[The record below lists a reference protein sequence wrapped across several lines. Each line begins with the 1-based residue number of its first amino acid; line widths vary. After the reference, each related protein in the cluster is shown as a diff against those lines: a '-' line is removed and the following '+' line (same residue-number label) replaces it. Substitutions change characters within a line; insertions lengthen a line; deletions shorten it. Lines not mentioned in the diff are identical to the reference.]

1 MTVFNRLRIEKT
13 RGFTLIEIMIVIA
26 IVGIL
31 VAVAMPSYTSYIA
44 RANRADAR
52 TQLIQASLFM
62 QKFYAANDSYKT
74 DRSGTA
80 VANAM
85 PASLKNS
92 PATGTALYT
101 LSVQAANEADFELR
115 MVPVSGGKMSADKCG
130 AFTINSA
137 GAKDVWVNNA
147 TGGAALRD
155 ECWK

>member
-1 MTVFNRLRIEKT
+1 MTVFNPPRIEKA

-74 DRSGTA
+74 DRSGTT
-80 VANAM
+80 VSNAM

-101 LSVQAANEADFELR
+101 LNVQAANDADFELR
-115 MVPVSGGKMSADKCG
+115 MVPVSGGKMSTDKCG
-130 AFTINSA
+130 SFTINSA
-137 GAKDVWVNNA
+137 GAKNVWINNA
-147 TGGAALRD
+147 TGSAALRD